1 MSKDSRR
8 DQWQG
13 LVTRFYK
20 LRSPRK
26 VVMEEDLVSGI
37 EVGEET
43 REVVASKIPRS
54 SLKTKK
60 EVIKIDQKAQIKG
73 ELPVNGVEEGKWLI
87 ERISNV
93 SIATRLDISLLNAQH
108 PQLRMKIVGSIIMRK
123 HT

>member
-1 MSKDSRR
+1 
-8 DQWQG
+8 
-13 LVTRFYK
+13 
-20 LRSPRK
+20 
-26 VVMEEDLVSGI
+26 MEEDPVSGI

-43 REVVASKIPRS
+43 REVVASKIPRI

-93 SIATRLDISLLNAQH
+93 SIVTRLDISPLNAQH
-108 PQLRMKIVGSIIMRK
+108 PQLRMKIMGSIMRK

>member
-1 MSKDSRR
+1 MSKDSWR

-26 VVMEEDLVSGI
+26 VVMEEDPVSGI

-43 REVVASKIPRS
+43 REVVASKIPRI

-93 SIATRLDISLLNAQH
+93 SIVTRLDISPLNAQH
-108 PQLRMKIVGSIIMRK
+108 PQLRMKIMGSIMRK

>member
-1 MSKDSRR
+1 MSKDSWR

-26 VVMEEDLVSGI
+26 VVMEEDPVSGI

-43 REVVASKIPRS
+43 REVVASKIPRI

-73 ELPVNGVEEGKWLI
+73 ELPKNGVEEGKWLI

-93 SIATRLDISLLNAQH
+93 SIVTRLDISPLNAQH
-108 PQLRMKIVGSIIMRK
+108 PQLRMKIMGSIMRK

>member
-20 LRSPRK
+20 IRSPRK
-26 VVMEEDLVSGI
+26 VVLEEDLVSGI

-43 REVVASKIPRS
+43 REVVASKIPRI

-60 EVIKIDQKAQIKG
+60 GVIKIDQKAQIKR
-73 ELPVNGVEEGKWLI
+73 ELPVNGMEEGKWLI
-87 ERISNV
+87 EKISNV
-93 SIATRLDISLLNAQH
+93 SIATRLDISPLNAQH
-108 PQLRMKIVGSIIMRK
+108 PQVRMTIVGSIMRK

>member
-1 MSKDSRR
+1 MSKDSWR

-73 ELPVNGVEEGKWLI
+73 ELPVNGVEERKWLI

-93 SIATRLDISLLNAQH
+93 SIATR
-108 PQLRMKIVGSIIMRK
+108 
-123 HT
+123 

>member
-1 MSKDSRR
+1 MSKDSWR

-26 VVMEEDLVSGI
+26 VVMEEDPVSGI

-43 REVVASKIPRS
+43 REVVASKIPRI

-60 EVIKIDQKAQIKG
+60 GVIKIDQKAQIKG

-93 SIATRLDISLLNAQH
+93 SIVTRLDISPLNAQH
-108 PQLRMKIVGSIIMRK
+108 PQLRMKIMGSIMRK